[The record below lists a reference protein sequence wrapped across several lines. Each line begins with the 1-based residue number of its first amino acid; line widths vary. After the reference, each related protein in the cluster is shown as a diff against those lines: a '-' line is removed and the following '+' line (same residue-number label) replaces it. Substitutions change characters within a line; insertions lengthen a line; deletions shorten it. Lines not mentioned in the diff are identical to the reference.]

1 MIPRNCVGQYG
12 IPGTQA
18 IEAICKCEE
27 EGNAM
32 EHVIARLVHDFENGK
47 MTRRQLIQS
56 LTLAVTAASAA
67 KAIPPAGSEGGVIK
81 ATYLNHVG
89 YQVAD
94 YGKSRDWYAELFG
107 LKVLSDDGKKANLG
121 VGESQ
126 LIFHPRKT
134 ATTPV
139 VDHVCF
145 TVANWDTDKS
155 VKEAV
160 ESTLKRRGF
169 KTRTTQNSFHFNDP
183 DGLELQV
190 GGKDQ

>member
-1 MIPRNCVGQYG
+1 MQ
-12 IPGTQA
+12 Q
-18 IEAICKCEE
+18 
-27 EGNAM
+27 
-32 EHVIARLVHDFENGK
+32 VIAKLLHDFEDGK

-56 LTLAVTAASAA
+56 LTLAAAAATAAGAA
-67 KAIPPAGSEGGVIK
+67 SPAGSSGGVIK

-126 LIFHPRKT
+126 LIFHPRKSP
-134 ATTPV
+134 TTPV
-139 VDHVCF
+139 VDHVCL
-145 TVANWDTDKS
+145 TVANWDSDKS
-155 VKEAV
+155 VRGQV
-160 ESTLKRRGF
+160 EDELKRRGF
-169 KTRTTQNSFHFNDP
+169 KIRTTERSFHFSDP
-183 DGLELQV
+183 DGFELQV

>member
-1 MIPRNCVGQYG
+1 
-12 IPGTQA
+12 
-18 IEAICKCEE
+18 
-27 EGNAM
+27 M
-32 EHVIARLVHDFENGK
+32 EHVVAKLLHDFEDGK

-56 LTLAVTAASAA
+56 LTLAATAASAA
-67 KAIPPAGSEGGVIK
+67 NAAAAAGTGAALLK

-107 LKVLSDDGKKANLG
+107 MKVLLDDGRKANLG

-134 ATTPV
+134 PTTPV
-139 VDHVCF
+139 VDHVCL
-145 TVANWDTDKS
+145 TIANWDTDKN
-155 VKEAV
+155 VKGQV
-160 ESTLKRRGF
+160 EDELKRRGL
-169 KTRTTQNSFHFNDP
+169 KIRTTEHSFHFSDP
-183 DGLELQV
+183 DGFELQV

>member
-1 MIPRNCVGQYG
+1 
-12 IPGTQA
+12 
-18 IEAICKCEE
+18 
-27 EGNAM
+27 M
-32 EHVIARLVHDFENGK
+32 EHVIGKLLHDFENGK

-56 LTLAVTAASAA
+56 LTLAATAASAA
-67 KAIPPAGSEGGVIK
+67 SATPAAGGGAAVLK

-107 LKVLSDDGKKANLG
+107 LKVLADDGKKANLS

-134 ATTPV
+134 PTTPV
-139 VDHVCF
+139 VDHVCL
-145 TVANWDTDKS
+145 TIANWDADKN
-155 VKEAV
+155 VRAQV
-160 ESTLKRRGF
+160 EDELKRRGF
-169 KTRTTQNSFHFNDP
+169 KIRTTEHSFHFADP